1 MFISL
6 FNSQNYSDSRLASCF
21 VDRLTGGRLPINRL
35 MSLLKL
41 LIALLH
47 SMCVWGGG
55 GGGGGGGDSFQ
66 ITQIVIRVLPA
77 LSQFVNISFI

>member
-6 FNSQNYSDSRLASCF
+6 FNSQNYSDGQLASCF

-47 SMCVWGGG
+47 SMCVCVCV
-55 GGGGGGGDSFQ
+55 GGGGDSFQ
-66 ITQIVIRVLPA
+66 ITRIVIRVLPA

>member
-6 FNSQNYSDSRLASCF
+6 FNSQNYSDGQLASCF
-21 VDRLTGGRLPINRL
+21 VDRLTGGRLPIKWL
-35 MSLLKL
+35 LSLLKL

-47 SMCVWGGG
+47 SMCGGG

-66 ITQIVIRVLPA
+66 ITQIVI
-77 LSQFVNISFI
+77 